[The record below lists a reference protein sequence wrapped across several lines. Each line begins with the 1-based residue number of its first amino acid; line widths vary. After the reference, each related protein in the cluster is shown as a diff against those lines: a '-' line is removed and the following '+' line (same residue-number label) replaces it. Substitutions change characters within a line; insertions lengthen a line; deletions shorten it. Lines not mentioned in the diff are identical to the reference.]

1 MPMEGYDPAT
11 YGNRIADV
19 YDSLYTDL
27 SDVQTM
33 ANMLVQLASGGRAL
47 ELGIGTGRIALPVA
61 WRGVEVHGVDSSP
74 AMVSRLRSKVGG
86 ASIPVTMGNLADV
99 PVQEEFKLIFI
110 VFNTLFALETQD
122 LQVRCFQNVAKHLA
136 HDGAFV
142 VEAFV
147 PDPGRYVRGQN
158 TSTTR
163 IEKDK
168 VMLEVAQHDPINQ
181 RVYAQHVIIMEQG
194 IHLLPVT
201 IRYAWPSELDL
212 MARMAGLKL
221 RERWADWKKSPFTA
235 TSASHVSVYERG

>member
-1 MPMEGYDPAT
+1 MPMEGYDQAT

-19 YDSLYTDL
+19 YDSLYADL

-33 ANMLVQLASGGRAL
+33 ANTLVQLASGGKAL

-74 AMVSRLRSKVGG
+74 AMVSRLRTKVGG

-99 PVQEEFKLIFI
+99 PVQGEFKLIFI
-110 VFNTLFALETQD
+110 VFNTLFALETQE
-122 LQVRCFQNVAKHLA
+122 LQLKCFQNVAKHLT

-147 PDPGRYVRGQN
+147 PDPGRYVRGQS
-158 TSTTR
+158 TATTR

-168 VMLEVAQHDPINQ
+168 VMLEVAQHEPITQ
-181 RVYAQHVIIMEQG
+181 RVYAQHVIITEQG
-194 IHLLPVT
+194 IRMLPVT
-201 IRYAWPSELDL
+201 IRYAWPSEMDL
-212 MARMAGLKL
+212 MAKMAGLKL
-221 RERWADWKKSPFTA
+221 RERWSDWKKSPFTG
-235 TSASHVSVYERG
+235 TSTAHVSVYERG